1 MYAHIDGKVAE
12 KGTDTLVIDCGGV
25 GYELICS
32 RATLSAAPRVGE
44 RMKCYTILSV
54 REDAMELFGF
64 ATREEKKLYEKLR
77 SVSGIGPRTALNM
90 LSSMTVRDLSIAIV
104 TGDVNASSRAQGV
117 GKKTAQRVIMEL
129 KEKIDNDALVGSAVP
144 ISGPMEKG
152 AVAEAIEALMA
163 LGYNAPDAQRAI
175 AAVSDSADTVD
186 KLVFRALRGMDN
198 GGICTNMRKMVIMRL
213 NSALKCSRA
222 MRRQYAAG

>member
-104 TGDVNASSRAQGV
+104 TGDVNAISRAQGV
-117 GKKTAQRVIMEL
+117 GKKLAQRIILEL
-129 KEKIDNDALVGSAVP
+129 KDKLGASQLELNTAEFAGAGVLARGSKAAEATAALVG
-144 ISGPMEKG
+144 
-152 AVAEAIEALMA
+152 
-163 LGYNAPDAQRAI
+163 LGYSQTE
-175 AAVSDSADTVD
+175 AAAALKGIDLENLSIEDVIR
-186 KLVFRALRGMDN
+186 RALR
-198 GGICTNMRKMVIMRL
+198 
-213 NSALKCSRA
+213 
-222 MRRQYAAG
+222 AAAQQ

>member
-104 TGDVNASSRAQGV
+104 TGDVNAISRAQGV

-152 AVAEAIEALMA
+152 AAAEAIEALMA

-186 KLVFRALRGMDN
+186 KLVFMALRGMDN
-198 GGICTNMRKMVIMRL
+198 G
-213 NSALKCSRA
+213 
-222 MRRQYAAG
+222 

>member
-64 ATREEKKLYEKLR
+64 RTREEKRMFLR
-77 SVSGIGPRTALNM
+77 LIGVSGIGPRTALGV
-90 LSSMTVRDLSIAIV
+90 LSALSVHDLSVALV
-104 TGDVNASSRAQGV
+104 TGDAQALARAPGL
-117 GKKTAQRVIMEL
+117 GKKTAQRLVLEL
-129 KEKIDNDALVGSAVP
+129 KDKVTDEELTS
-144 ISGPMEKG
+144 SGPSVSVRPAADSAET
-152 AVAEAIEALMA
+152 EAIEALMA
-163 LGYNAPDAQRAI
+163 LGYPASDAAK
-175 AAVSDSADTVD
+175 AVSAVAGQAAKTDEI
-186 KLVFRALRGMDN
+186 LRLALRGMT
-198 GGICTNMRKMVIMRL
+198 GGR
-213 NSALKCSRA
+213 
-222 MRRQYAAG
+222 